1 MEEIINHLSGEFSD
15 LGLTKKNK
23 KIIPIKKDSIL
34 LIQSLFRGY
43 RCRKDLRKKKDGMT
57 SDLLCLM
64 IDKYNDKL
72 LFNEEMNKKLT
83 HKKIR
88 NENLPS
94 EISEN
99 LVKFAIFKKY
109 GVMGCWDTDRGDLVV
124 LSKKIE
130 IKGFMSDGPSSFG
143 PTENWDWIYFVD
155 AKKTLQKKYK
165 IYEFKMSNSNSLWY
179 NLKMNKTE
187 TYLDQ
192 CNQKRRPR
200 TTFQEIKKQLNGHF
214 QLIFDGH
221 LDELLQNNS

>member
-1 MEEIINHLSGEFSD
+1 MEQVIDNLSNFYI
-15 LGLTKKNK
+15 TKKYK
-23 KIIPIKKDSIL
+23 KIIPKEDDM
-34 LIQSLFRGY
+34 IQMIQTLFRGY
-43 RCRKDLRKKKDGMT
+43 RCRKHLRKLKDGMT
-57 SDLLCLM
+57 AELLSLL

-72 LFNEEMNKKLT
+72 FFNEEINKRLT
-83 HKKIR
+83 YKKIR

-109 GVMGCWDTDRGDLVV
+109 GIMGCWDTDRGDLVV

-155 AKKTLQKKYK
+155 AKKTLNKRYK

-179 NLKMNKTE
+179 NLKMNKNE

-200 TTFQEIKKQLNGHF
+200 TTFHEIQKQLNGYF

-221 LDELLQNNS
+221 LDELLS